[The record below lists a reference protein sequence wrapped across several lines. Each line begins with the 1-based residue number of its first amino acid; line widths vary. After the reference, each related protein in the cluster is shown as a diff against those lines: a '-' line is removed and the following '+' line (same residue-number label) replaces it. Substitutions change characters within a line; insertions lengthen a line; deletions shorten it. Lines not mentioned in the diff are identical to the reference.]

1 MSKKSHPQILIEYS
15 LTRAIFGSFSALP
28 RSVSLK
34 FGDLLAT
41 ASYPFLNKLRRVG
54 TRNLEI
60 AFPEKPAAEREMILK
75 KSFANLGRILGEF
88 SQFNKTTP
96 EKLGEIIEFQ
106 FDENQREVFERAKS
120 EGRGAIII
128 SPHLGNWELLVLAYS
143 ALVEP
148 ISYLARPLDNPL
160 IEQMTVDLRTRFG
173 NRPINKSDSVTT
185 AIKILRKG
193 GILGILADVNAHPK
207 EGVFVPFFGTP
218 ACTSSGVAMLARRT
232 NAVIVPMCGVWNEA
246 KKKYIAVHESVIEP
260 AITKNREQDI
270 LETTAQFTAAVE
282 RLIRRFPDQWLWIH
296 RRWKTRPPGE
306 PDLYAGI

>member
-1 MSKKSHPQILIEYS
+1 M
-15 LTRAIFGSFSALP
+15 
-28 RSVSLK
+28 
-34 FGDLLAT
+34 LAT
-41 ASYPFLNKLRRVG
+41 ASYPLLGKLRRVG

-60 AFPEKPAAEREMILK
+60 AYPEKSVAEREEILK
-75 KSFANLGRILGEF
+75 KSFKNLGRILGEF
-88 SQFNKTTP
+88 SQFNKFTP
-96 EKLGEIIEFQ
+96 EKLRDIIEFQ
-106 FDENQREVFERAKS
+106 FDEKEREIYERAKS
-120 EGRGAIII
+120 VGRGAIII

-185 AIKILRKG
+185 AIKILRDG

-207 EGVFVPFFGTP
+207 EGVFVPFFNIP

-232 NAVIVPMCGVWNEA
+232 NAIIVPMCGAWDET

-260 AITKNREQDI
+260 TITKNREHDI
-270 LETTAQFTAAVE
+270 LTTTAEFTAAVE

-296 RRWKTRPPGE
+296 KRWKTRPPGE
-306 PDLYAGI
+306 PDLYAGT